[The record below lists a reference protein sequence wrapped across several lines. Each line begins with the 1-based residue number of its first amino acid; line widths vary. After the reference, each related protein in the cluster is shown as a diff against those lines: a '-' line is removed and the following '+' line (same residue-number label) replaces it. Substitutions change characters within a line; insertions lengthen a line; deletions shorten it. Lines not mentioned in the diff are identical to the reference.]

1 MSDDVKI
8 ILVWFGVPVA
18 GALISCI
25 LGWLSIKI
33 HKNRENK
40 E

>member
-1 MSDDVKI
+1 MKDDVKI
-8 ILVWFGVPVA
+8 ILVWFGVPVV
-18 GALISCI
+18 GMLISCV
-25 LGWLSIKI
+25 LGWLATKI